1 MRASASEDHTTVGRS
16 APDQDEAELKAKRR
30 RLKAFA
36 SAIDEAR
43 RASNSAAKLAEEL
56 VNAGD
61 LSRADLARVFKLSKA
76 ERSALTPARRTSD
89 ADAPVQASDA
99 APDESSEGDQAYED
113 AA

>member
-1 MRASASEDHTTVGRS
+1 MTT
-16 APDQDEAELKAKRR
+16 DQDIDELLKQDEAELKAKRR

-43 RASNSAAKLAEEL
+43 RASDLAARLAEEL
-56 VNAGD
+56 VDAGD

-89 ADAPVQASDA
+89 ASAAVQTDDA
-99 APDESSEGDQAYED
+99 ATGEPAQADQANEY